1 MDTLAR
7 AAPRS
12 PRREASSSP
21 RIRLLGH
28 QALRALFLGS
38 VVGGLLGG
46 IAGTFAKKW
55 YESSAQLAVIP
66 IDDPTQSAIS
76 LEGAS
81 AALPMLTAIL
91 QTGPMADEVVGAL
104 GLSSVYAT
112 GSVAESRAAFWKH
125 VAVTSD
131 RRSGIVR
138 ITAEDQDAKRA
149 QRIAQALADSG
160 MRRMMELW
168 SAGPREQREK
178 LEARLEGTSD
188 ALGKAEQEMQRFRER
203 TGIAEAD
210 EQRGVL
216 PSLHALPRLQIEYAR
231 RKRAIDEYVAARD
244 LLFRQI
250 QQLRG
255 VEARPLARIY
265 LVDAPIESRSPARP
279 RRLTLIFVGAI
290 AAAGLAWLLE
300 QLFAHKRE
308 RRLSE
313 LSPATHPA

>member
-1 MDTLAR
+1 MDALAR
-7 AAPRS
+7 SAPRP
-12 PRREASSSP
+12 PRREVTSSP
-21 RIRLLGH
+21 RVRLLGYR
-28 QALRALFLGS
+28 ALRALLLGAA
-38 VVGGLLGG
+38 VGGLLGG

-66 IDDPTQSAIS
+66 IDDPTQPAIS

-81 AALPMLTAIL
+81 AALPMLTAVL
-91 QTGPMADEVVGAL
+91 QTGPIADEVVGAF
-104 GLSSVYAT
+104 GLSGVYGT
-112 GSVAESRAAFWKH
+112 LSVAESRAAFWKH

-149 QRIAQALADSG
+149 QQIAQALADAG
-160 MRRMMELW
+160 MRRMTELW

-178 LEARLEGTSD
+178 LEARLEESSESL
-188 ALGKAEQEMQRFRER
+188 AKAEQEMQRFRER

-210 EQRGVL
+210 EQRGGL

-231 RKRAIDEYVAARD
+231 RKRAIDEFVGARD

-250 QQLRG
+250 QQLRS

-265 LVDAPIESRSPARP
+265 LVDAPIESRTPARP
-279 RRLTLIFVGAI
+279 RRLTLIFVGVI
-290 AAAGLAWLLE
+290 AVAGLAWLLE
-300 QLFAHKRE
+300 QLLANKRE
-308 RRLSE
+308 RRVSE
-313 LSPATHPA
+313 LSPAAHSA